1 MTTATAGLTST
12 TTSGVGG
19 GKLCSHKRIAND
31 FATLNT
37 AVSSSNGFNCW
48 NAATNHP
55 RRRLVFAKASSSS
68 PPPPP
73 EKKQDQSDNDDVID
87 DDQKPSSVS
96 VMKRL
101 VDANP
106 VGLGRRSRQIFD
118 EAWRKFSELGQISR
132 TTRTNDE
139 SSLLIQE
146 GGPMCE
152 FATPG
157 AQNTTVLVVG
167 ATSRVGRIV
176 VRKLM
181 LRGYSVKALVR
192 NADQEVVDMLP
203 TSVKI
208 VIGDV
213 GDPATL
219 RIAVEGCSKI
229 IYCATA
235 RSSITVD
242 LNRVDYQGVY
252 NLSKA
257 FQDYNNQ
264 LAQLRAGKSS
274 KSKLLLAKFKS
285 ADSLKGWEV
294 RKGTYF
300 QDEVAAKYDGG
311 MDAKFEFSES
321 GDAVF
326 SGYVFTRGGYV
337 ELSTKLSLPLGST
350 LDRYEGLIISIGG
363 NGRSYVV
370 ILESGPSSDTSQSN
384 LYFARISTKVG
395 FCRVRVPFSSF
406 RPVNPA
412 DPPLDP
418 FLVHT
423 FTIRFEPRRQR
434 PSEAAVGGSQDLRSF
449 QMILEYIKALP
460 TGQETD
466 FILVSCTGSGVE
478 VSRRESVLR
487 AKKAGEDS
495 LRRSGL
501 GYTIIRPGPLMEE
514 PGGQRALIFDQG
526 NRISQGISCADV
538 ADICVKAL
546 HDSTARN
553 KSFDVCYE
561 YVAEPGKELY
571 ELVAHLPDKANNYLT
586 PALSALEKNT

>member
-37 AVSSSNGFNCW
+37 SVSSSNGFNCW

-181 LRGYSVKALVR
+181 LRGYSVKVFLFFAL
-192 NADQEVVDMLP
+192 P
-203 TSVKI
+203 
-208 VIGDV
+208 
-213 GDPATL
+213 
-219 RIAVEGCSKI
+219 
-229 IYCATA
+229 
-235 RSSITVD
+235 
-242 LNRVDYQGVY
+242 
-252 NLSKA
+252 
-257 FQDYNNQ
+257 
-264 LAQLRAGKSS
+264 
-274 KSKLLLAKFKS
+274 LL
-285 ADSLKGWEV
+285 
-294 RKGTYF
+294 YF
-300 QDEVAAKYDGG
+300 QI
-311 MDAKFEFSES
+311 
-321 GDAVF
+321 
-326 SGYVFTRGGYV
+326 
-337 ELSTKLSLPLGST
+337 LS
-350 LDRYEGLIISIGG
+350 
-363 NGRSYVV
+363 
-370 ILESGPSSDTSQSN
+370 
-384 LYFARISTKVG
+384 
-395 FCRVRVPFSSF
+395 
-406 RPVNPA
+406 
-412 DPPLDP
+412 
-418 FLVHT
+418 
-423 FTIRFEPRRQR
+423 
-434 PSEAAVGGSQDLRSF
+434 DL
-449 QMILEYIKALP
+449 
-460 TGQETD
+460 T
-466 FILVSCTGSGVE
+466 
-478 VSRRESVLR
+478 
-487 AKKAGEDS
+487 
-495 LRRSGL
+495 
-501 GYTIIRPGPLMEE
+501 
-514 PGGQRALIFDQG
+514 
-526 NRISQGISCADV
+526 
-538 ADICVKAL
+538 
-546 HDSTARN
+546 
-553 KSFDVCYE
+553 
-561 YVAEPGKELY
+561 
-571 ELVAHLPDKANNYLT
+571 
-586 PALSALEKNT
+586 